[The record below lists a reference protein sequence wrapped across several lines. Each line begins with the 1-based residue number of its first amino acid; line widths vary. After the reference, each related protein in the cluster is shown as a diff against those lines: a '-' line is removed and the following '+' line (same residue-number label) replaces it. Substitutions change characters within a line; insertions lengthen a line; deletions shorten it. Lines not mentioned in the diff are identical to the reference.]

1 MSVLDWLIL
10 AAVAALIVLA
20 IRVWHKSGSCSCS
33 SGSCCG
39 NCSAC
44 GMDCKKKKDKKE
56 CGR

>member
-20 IRVWHKSGSCSCS
+20 IRVWHKSGSRGCS

-44 GMDCKKKKDKKE
+44 GKKCKNEREK
-56 CGR
+56 

>member
-1 MSVLDWLIL
+1 MSLLDWIIL
-10 AAVAALIVLA
+10 AAVAALIVIA

-44 GMDCKKKKDKKE
+44 SMKCKKKEKE
-56 CGR
+56 